1 YLNSFNQERLESA
14 DQLIDKMRTDLS
26 AAAGASVQVTLT
38 ESSQFGQMQF
48 GELSG
53 LLLDRL
59 DVEIEPATGAA
70 HPDGSLLRANTDEAT
85 V

>member
-1 YLNSFNQERLESA
+1 
-14 DQLIDKMRTDLS
+14 
-26 AAAGASVQVTLT
+26 
-38 ESSQFGQMQF
+38 MQF

-85 V
+85 VEETLVSHLLKSNCPVTSQPDWGSVQI